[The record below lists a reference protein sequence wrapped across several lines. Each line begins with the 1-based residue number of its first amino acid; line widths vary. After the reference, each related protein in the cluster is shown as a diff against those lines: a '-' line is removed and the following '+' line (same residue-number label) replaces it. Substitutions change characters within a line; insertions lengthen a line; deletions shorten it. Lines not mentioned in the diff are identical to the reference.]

1 MHSDAGV
8 PAVQGR
14 IDERVQGPGLGR
26 PAQPPAGMDD
36 CSIFYDDD
44 GDAQCDMVS
53 IFIISQ
59 NLNDTIDG
67 LTYKLNIFKCIF

>member
-1 MHSDAGV
+1 MLSDAGV

-14 IDERVQGPGLGR
+14 IDERVQGPGLVR
-26 PAQPPAGMDD
+26 PAQPAAGMDD

-53 IFIISQ
+53 ICMCS
-59 NLNDTIDG
+59 
-67 LTYKLNIFKCIF
+67 